1 MYKLLKNMNGYDK
14 NNLKFIMN
22 ATSDQL
28 DEWIKSVDE
37 DDISYAFELI
47 NRASAELETEALNMM
62 DDVKDLTDANQ
73 VIKMI
78 IEKSK

>member
-1 MYKLLKNMNGYDK
+1 MYKMLKSMNDHDK

-22 ATSDQL
+22 STADQL
-28 DEWIKSVDE
+28 AEWIKSVDE

-62 DDVKDLTDANQ
+62 DRVEDLTEANS
-73 VIKMI
+73 VIEMI
-78 IEKSK
+78 MKK